1 MDNIVVAN
9 KATSELTANTWGD
22 LSLNSPS
29 VVQMP
34 VPPSQVASVS
44 RNGQDLVVNLK
55 NGEHIKV
62 ANFFNTAPDGPN
74 SDMVFQGE
82 DGTLWQAQYD
92 TQSFNGFTFDEVDS
106 LDQLIADAGVV
117 SGSTPTFAI
126 AGLGLLGAGGAAAAG
141 VGGGGG
147 GGGGGGAP
155 ADTSAPLAPGNLLV
169 SADGTLLTG
178 TSEAGATIQV
188 RNNAG
193 ALLGSGVVA
202 PDGTFSVTLNPPQ
215 TSGQPLEVSAT
226 DPAGNVSPTTQAP
239 TPDTGGDQPGPDTT
253 APGAP
258 ANLAVNP
265 TGSVLTGTGEAGATI
280 QVRAADGTLLGS
292 GIVAAD
298 GTFSLTLSP
307 AQTDGQSLTV
317 TATDAAGNISVPAQ
331 ALAPDIDV
339 TPPGDTTPPDAPAN
353 LAVSANGTR
362 LTGSGEAGATVQ
374 VRAADGTLLGSGVVA
389 ADGTFSLTLSPAQTD
404 GQALTVTATDAA
416 GNVSAASQ
424 ATAPDIDVPPVDTT
438 APNAPGNLVV
448 SADGT
453 RINGSGEAGATVQ
466 VRAADGTLL
475 GSGTVGSDGTFSLTL
490 SPAQTDGQALTVT
503 ATDAAGNVSAP
514 AQATAPDIDVPP
526 VDTTAPNAPGNL
538 VVSADGTRING
549 SGEAGATI
557 QVRAADGTLLGSGT
571 VGADG
576 TFSLGLTPPQTD
588 GQSLTVNAIDAAGNV
603 SQPAQAQAPDI
614 DVTPPGG
621 DVTPPDAPT
630 GIAISGNGAIV
641 SGRGE
646 AGSTASVI
654 DANGNVLGTA
664 VVGTDGLFN
673 ITLNAPQTAGQSL
686 QVTLTDAA
694 GNTSPNVPL
703 QAPDTTPPAAPSDFV
718 LSADGLILTG
728 RAEAG
733 SRVLVRNASGAV
745 IGATRAG
752 LDGTFSVTLDTAQT
766 NGEKLNVIATDAAG
780 NSASA
785 ELTAADTTPPAQ
797 VTDVVISADGTQ
809 VSGKGEAGATVTLL
823 DATGAAI
830 GTVVVGAN
838 GTFSTTLTPPVNPG
852 DQVQVTQT
860 DAAGLPSPVLVVT
873 APDASG
879 PATPSGLVIN
889 ADGTQLTGTAS
900 AGSVV
905 QVRDAN
911 GVLLGSATVG
921 SNGSFTVVLNPAQ
934 ANGEVLDVVAVDGQG
949 ESSVTVPVTA
959 PDITGPSA
967 ATDLA
972 VANNGL
978 TLTGRG
984 EPGSTVSVRD
994 AQGNVIGTGVTSATG
1009 NFSVTLASAQ
1019 TNGQALQVVLS
1030 DAAGNP
1036 SLATPVTAPD
1046 LDGPLQP
1053 SAISIDASG
1062 TTLTGTGEA
1071 GSTITVTDVNGNVLG
1086 TAVASANGQFSV
1098 ILNSPQNNGQTL
1110 LIGASD
1116 SSGNPALP
1124 VTFVTPDTQAPAA
1137 LTGVA
1142 LDGAGL
1148 ILTGTGEAGA
1158 TVTVRDAGGNII
1170 GTGQAGADGR
1180 FTLTLTAAQ
1189 TDGQLLQVTQADS
1202 AGNQSLPVPIT
1213 APDLS
1218 APAPV
1223 TNLDLSANG
1232 LIVTGNGQIGA
1243 TVTVKDALGAT
1254 RGSAVVGSDGRF
1266 EVTLS
1271 SAQINGQALNVSQ
1284 VDGSALASPTVQ
1296 LQAADIQAPDAPTG
1310 LTLSANGLTLSGQ
1323 CEPGATVNVR
1333 DANGTLLGTATA
1345 NAVTGRFD
1353 VTLNSAQ
1360 DDGQVLLVKQTDA
1373 AGNISPAASLAA
1385 PDTTAP
1391 DAPTGITISNDGL
1404 TVSGTGV
1411 AGDTVQVRDASGT
1424 LLGSAT
1430 VATNGSFALTL
1441 SPAQLDGQ
1449 VLSVTQTDASTLPSP
1464 PASVT
1469 APDITAPPA
1478 VIDLTLDGNGVLTGT
1493 TVPGGSV
1500 KILDAN
1506 GIQIGNATAGPD
1518 GTFTYTFQSV
1528 LRNGETVQV
1537 VATDGT
1543 NDALATPVLAPDTTR
1558 PVDVTNLAIS
1568 PDGASVSGVGEPG
1581 TTVTVRGPGN
1591 VLLGTGTVGQDGAF
1605 VIGLNPPAAIN
1616 TNVDVISTDASG
1628 NASNPVT
1635 LPGPDGTQLATP
1647 SDLAVSSDGF
1657 ILTGA
1662 ATAGSTV
1669 NILDSNGVSLGSGRV
1684 NSLGR
1689 FSILMRFAQLNA
1701 QTLHVVATDDAGH
1714 TSVTALVVANDLT
1727 APEAPA
1733 GLTIN
1738 ADGSS
1743 VTGRGEAGATVT
1755 ITNSGGTVLGSG
1767 IVASNGVFTIA
1778 LTPSQLDSQPLTATQ
1793 VDQAGNVSQA
1803 GSIIAPDLTAPDAAT
1818 GLTIN
1823 NVGTVVNGLG
1833 EAGATVTIRD
1843 AAGNILATGLVNQ
1856 SGQFQVTLPNAVT
1869 TGAPLTVTLTDAA
1882 GNISAGTALAT
1893 VDTTPPALPQ
1903 NLLISANGSTL
1914 TGTGEAGATV
1924 KVLDA
1929 SGTLL
1934 GTALVANDGTFT
1946 VTLAPAPN
1954 NGQALDISQTD
1965 PSGNVSPSAN
1975 LTAPDITPPAALTQ
1989 VSVNADGLTVI
2000 GRGEP
2005 GATVSVRTS
2014 GGALLGTALV
2024 AANGAFSV
2032 TLSTAQINAE
2042 VLTVTQEDPPGNVST
2057 AVNVTSVDL
2066 TAPDSPTALLLSG
2079 SGVQLAGNAEA
2090 GSTVIV
2096 RDASGNV
2103 LGSGVAG
2110 ANGVF
2115 QVTLSSPQLNGQNLS
2130 VTSTDASGNVSVP
2143 AAYQAADTTA
2153 PSAASNLAV
2162 SADGLTLGGTGE
2174 AGATVVVRDANGNAL
2189 GTATVAANGSFTV
2202 GLNPAATAGSTL
2214 TVIQTDAAGNPSDAG
2229 TVVAP
2234 GNLAEPAPLNLA
2246 LSADGLTLSGTAN
2259 AGSTVSIRTASGVLL
2274 GTALVN
2280 GDGTF
2285 SAQLNAAQLNGES
2298 LSAIATSSD
2307 GINSLSTGYLAADV
2321 TAPGQLTD
2329 LVLNTN
2335 GVSLTGHGEVGAAVT
2350 VLGAGGVILG
2360 TGQVGVDG
2368 NFSLTLNA
2376 PQIAGQSLSVSQ
2388 TDVAGNE
2395 SASIALTA
2403 RDLIAPNAPLALA
2416 MTPDGAVLSGTGE
2429 PGATVDV
2436 FNASGALIGSGSVLI
2451 DGTFQLTLTTPQA
2464 NGELLAVTLTD
2475 AAGNTSLPADLTSV
2489 DTTAPLALTQ
2499 LNISSDGAT
2508 LTGRGEAGAIVTVT
2522 NNLGAL
2528 LGTATV
2534 GSTGAFTLVLVPA
2547 LSNAEVLTLVQRDAA
2562 GNVSPQAS
2570 LTTPDFTP
2578 PEQLDNVRINAA
2590 GAVITGTGEAG
2601 ATVTVRDASGTLLGS
2616 TLVLTDGT
2624 FSVTLSTPQIN
2635 NQVLSVQQADPPGN
2649 VSVPATVIAADL
2661 TPPAVATNL
2670 QFNASG
2676 SVLSGSG
2683 EAGAVV
2689 RITLADGTQVG
2700 TGTVGVDG
2708 KFLITLNQPQNDG
2721 QPVFVVLTDAA
2732 TNASAA
2738 GSVASPDL
2746 TPPAAVTN
2754 VQIDNTGVVVSGRGE
2769 AGASLLITDAAGNI
2783 VGTGV
2788 VGVDGNFAVSLSV
2801 PQINGELLSVVQR
2814 DAAGNP
2820 SAGAPVTAPDTTPPA
2835 LPVVTALSANGLTL
2849 TGTGEAGATVKVTSA
2864 TGASLG
2870 SATVLADGTFSV
2882 ALSPAQLNGEKLNLT
2897 QTDAATNVSGT
2908 VVYQVAD
2915 VTDPAAVTNL
2925 SVSQDGLTL
2934 SGRGEPGAS
2943 VSVSLTGA
2951 SAGTPALGTAIV
2963 LADGTFSVSLSTAQ
2977 LNGQSLSVVQVD
2989 AALNDS
2995 APVPVIAPDITP
3007 PAVPVFTSLTGNGTI
3022 LQGTAEANST
3032 VTVRSADGTL
3042 LGTTQTDAG
3051 GRYEVGLNPAQTN
3064 GQVISITATDA
3075 ANNASAPL
3083 VYTVPDTQA
3092 PDPVSNLTISADYLL
3107 LAGRGE
3113 AGATVTVKDSLGITL
3128 GIGQVAANGTF
3139 VVGLPAGISANDVL
3153 TVGQADAS
3161 GNASGTLGLT
3171 VPVTPPPNAPTN
3183 LLVSADGLTVT
3194 GSAATGTTI
3203 TVYSATGVVLG
3214 TVATNAGGTFSVAL
3228 NTAQTNGESL
3238 GVTASTGAGGA
3249 SLPAAV
3255 LAADSTPPAALADLA
3270 VNATGTL
3277 VTGRGEAGATVT
3289 ITTSDG
3295 VTLGTALVNAGGTF
3309 GVLLS
3314 PAQANGQ
3321 ILNAY
3326 QTDTAGLPSAVLPVT
3341 APDITAPNAP
3351 VSLVLNGAGT
3361 VLSGIGEAGATV
3373 TVRSSLGVVLG
3384 TATVALDGTFNA
3396 NLSAAQLNGQVL
3408 TVSQRD
3414 AAGNVSVLANV
3425 SAVDTTPPAALTN
3438 VALNVAG
3445 LQVSG
3450 NGEAGATVRVTNAAN
3465 TVLGTAVVN
3474 AAGGFVVSLSSAQ
3487 LNGQVLSV
3495 QQVDAASNVSAVT
3508 TVNALDLQAPN
3519 APSALLLAG
3528 NGLTLTG
3535 SGEVGATVNVF
3546 NAGGTLLGT
3555 TTVGVGGTFN
3565 VTLNAAQLDGQALT
3579 VRQVDVAGNV
3589 SAAGSLLA
3597 PDITAPGAPTAVTVN
3612 ASGSVVTGTGVAG
3625 STATVRNA
3633 LGAVLGTTTV
3643 AANGSFTVAL
3653 NAAQIDNQVLSITQA
3668 DAAGNVS
3675 VAASAIA
3682 PDLTPPAA
3690 PGALLVSVDGLTV
3703 SGTGEVGSTVQIK
3716 STGGAVL
3723 GTGTVGATGLF
3734 SVTLAPAQINGE
3746 TLLVSLTDIKGNLS
3760 VVANVTAPDIDV
3772 NTPVIASDNL
3782 ATASVTLVPVKTTQ
3796 NFADSFTTL
3805 LAGFSKAFVF
3815 TVNSGTS
3822 LDPTLTLT
3830 TGSAVSLLDGVVYT
3844 LQVKNAS
3851 GNWVTLD
3858 VNGNGGLIDLV
3869 ALTGQGV
3876 RVNIGDLLGGDYRL
3890 VVSSTGIGVVT
3901 NVTTQLQLDVTSL
3914 TQFNGVAGA
3923 AVTGNV
3929 ITNPGVD
3936 GQADVTGPDNGA
3948 VLQVLKN
3955 GSYVT
3960 ASAGTT
3966 VQGLYGTLT
3975 IDASGNY
3982 SYRPDGAATSVGKVD
3997 VFSYQLVHPN
4007 GLSDTANLYVRID
4020 SPQATEVWSDSSLAS
4035 PALLVD
4041 ATNDIAVS
4049 DITLVNKEVIT
4060 NSTLGSFSVPVL
4072 GGGNGSWN
4080 TSVAAGTI
4088 SDLTVV
4094 VSSSNVASLLGSL
4107 TVGLYKLNTA
4117 TGQYVLVK
4125 SYGGGALASLGGN
4138 SYGIRFDDQTAGS
4151 YQVKISSGGI
4161 GVLTTVNAS
4170 LINDATYTNQFVVSS
4185 YTPVAG
4191 NLLTD
4196 TAGGGA
4202 DVLGSAYTVLNVL
4215 AAGNY
4220 VTPGYNGTTIVGTY
4234 GSLLVQADG
4243 RYTYTLTPGQTDA
4256 VIGHE
4261 DVFTY
4266 QLKHPNG
4273 TTDTATLTIDLE
4285 QAGAVVTTSFAA
4297 LSTVANVD
4305 DHSATAVATT
4315 GAELI
4320 QGTAGNDTLDGSHGG
4335 AVTLQGGAGND
4346 TLIIADQHFAS
4357 VDGGTGTDTLLWAG
4371 GDATI
4376 NLGDLQSR
4384 IHNIEVLDL
4393 NHSSAVALTISLADL
4408 VSITSADNNTLI
4420 IKGGSED
4427 TVHMTNTWV
4436 AGGAQQADGV
4446 DYTQYTPQEDTT
4458 HHLWVQNGIH
4468 VV

>member
-55 NGEHIKV
+55 NGDQVKV
-62 ANFFNTAPDGPN
+62 ANFFSTAPEGPT

-92 TQSFNGFTFDEVDS
+92 AQSFTGFTFDEVSS
-106 LDQLIADAGVV
+106 LDELIAGAGVV
-117 SGSTPTFAI
+117 GGTTPTFAI
-126 AGLGLLGAGGAAAAG
+126 AGLGLLGAGGAAAAAGG
-141 VGGGGG
+141 VAGGGGG
-147 GGGGGGAP
+147 GGGGNA
-155 ADTSAPLAPGNLLV
+155 ADTSAPVAPSNLLV
-169 SADGTLLTG
+169 SADGTSLTG
-178 TSEAGATIQV
+178 ISEAGATVRVRNNAGTLLGSGTAAADGTFSLSLNPPQTDGQSLTVDAVDAAGNVSPPAQALAPDIDITPPGDTTPPDAPANLAVSADGTRITGSGEVGATIQV
-188 RNNAG
+188 RAADG
-193 ALLGSGVVA
+193 TLLNSGIVA
-202 PDGTFSVTLNPPQ
+202 ADGTFSLSLNPPQ
-215 TSGQPLEVSAT
+215 TDGQSLTVNAV
-226 DPAGNVSPTTQAP
+226 DAAGNVSPPAQALAP
-239 TPDTGGDQPGPDTT
+239 DIDITPPGDTT
-253 APGAP
+253 PPDAP
-258 ANLAVNP
+258 ANLAVSANGTRI
-265 TGSVLTGTGEAGATI
+265 TGSGEVGATI

-298 GTFSLTLSP
+298 GTFSLGLNP

-317 TATDAAGNISVPAQ
+317 NAVDAAGNVSTPAQ
-331 ALAPDIDV
+331 ALAPDIDI

-353 LAVSANGTR
+353 LAVSTDGTR
-362 LTGSGEAGATVQ
+362 ITGSGEV
-374 VRAADGTLLGSGVVA
+374 
-389 ADGTFSLTLSPAQTD
+389 
-404 GQALTVTATDAA
+404 
-416 GNVSAASQ
+416 
-424 ATAPDIDVPPVDTT
+424 
-438 APNAPGNLVV
+438 
-448 SADGT
+448 
-453 RINGSGEAGATVQ
+453 
-466 VRAADGTLL
+466 
-475 GSGTVGSDGTFSLTL
+475 
-490 SPAQTDGQALTVT
+490 
-503 ATDAAGNVSAP
+503 
-514 AQATAPDIDVPP
+514 
-526 VDTTAPNAPGNL
+526 
-538 VVSADGTRING
+538 
-549 SGEAGATI
+549 GATI
-557 QVRAADGTLLGSGT
+557 QVRAADGTLLGSGI
-571 VGADG
+571 VAADG
-576 TFSLGLTPPQTD
+576 TFSLGLSPAQTD
-588 GQSLTVNAIDAAGNV
+588 GQSLTVNAVDAAGNV
-603 SQPAQAQAPDI
+603 SPPAQALAPDI
-614 DVTPPGG
+614 DVTPPTG

-630 GIAISGNGAIV
+630 GIAISGNGLIV

-646 AGSTASVI
+646 AGSIASVI
-654 DANGNVLGTA
+654 DAIGNVLGTA

-673 ITLNAPQTAGQSL
+673 ITLNASQIAGQLL
-686 QVTLTDAA
+686 QLTLVDAA
-694 GNTSPNVPL
+694 GNISANVAL
-703 QAPDTTPPAAPSDFV
+703 QAPDTTAPVTPSNFV

-728 RAEAG
+728 VAEAG
-733 SRVLVRNASGAV
+733 ARILVRTASGAV
-745 IGATRAG
+745 IGVARAG
-752 LDGTFSVTLDTAQT
+752 LDGTFSVTLDIAQL
-766 NGEKLNVIATDAAG
+766 NGEKLNVSATDSAG

-785 ELTAADTTPPAQ
+785 ELTVADTTPPDQ

-809 VSGKGEAGATVTLL
+809 VSGKGEAGATVTLV
-823 DATGAAI
+823 ANGTPI

-838 GTFSTTLTPPVNPG
+838 GTFATTLTPPVNPG
-852 DQVQVTQT
+852 DLVQVIQT
-860 DAAGLPSPVLVVT
+860 DSAGLPSTVLAVT
-873 APDASG
+873 APDAIG
-879 PATPSGLVIN
+879 PTTPSGLVIN
-889 ADGTQLTGTAS
+889 GDGTQLTGTAS

-921 SNGSFTVVLNPAQ
+921 GNGSFTVVLNPGL

-959 PDITGPSA
+959 PDVTGPSA
-967 ATDLA
+967 ATDLS

-984 EPGSTVSVRD
+984 EPGATVSVRD
-994 AQGNVIGTGVTSATG
+994 ALGIVIGTGVTSATG
-1009 NFSVTLASAQ
+1009 NFTVTLASAQ

-1036 SLATPVTAPD
+1036 SLATAVSAPD

-1053 SAISIDASG
+1053 AAISIDASG

-1071 GSTITVTDVNGNVLG
+1071 GATITVTTLDGTVLG
-1086 TAVASANGQFSV
+1086 TAIAAADGRFSV
-1098 ILNSPQNNGQTL
+1098 TLNSPQNNGQTL

-1116 SSGNPALP
+1116 GTGNLAPS
-1124 VTFVTPDTQAPAA
+1124 VSFITPDTQAPAS
-1137 LTGVA
+1137 LTGVV
-1142 LDGAGL
+1142 LDGTGL
-1148 ILTGTGEAGA
+1148 VLTGTGEAGA
-1158 TVTVRDAGGNII
+1158 SLTVRDAAGNVI
-1170 GTGQAGADGR
+1170 GSGQAGPDGS
-1180 FTLTLTAAQ
+1180 FSLTLTTAQ
-1189 TDGQLLQVTQADS
+1189 TDGQLLQVTQIDA
-1202 AGNQSLPVPIT
+1202 AGNQSVAAPVT
-1213 APDLS
+1213 APDVI
-1218 APAPV
+1218 APGAV
-1223 TNLDLSANG
+1223 TNLNLSANG
-1232 LIVTGNGQIGA
+1232 LIVTGNGQSGA
-1243 TVTVKDALGAT
+1243 TVTVKDDLGAT
-1254 RGSAVVGSDGRF
+1254 LGSAVVGSDGRF

-1271 SAQINGQALNVSQ
+1271 SAQINNQPLSVTQ
-1284 VDGSALASPTVQ
+1284 VDGSALASPATP
-1296 LQAADIQAPDAPTG
+1296 LLAADIQAPDAPTG
-1310 LTLSANGLTLSGQ
+1310 LILGTDGLTLSGQ
-1323 CEPGATVNVR
+1323 GEPGATVNVL
-1333 DANGTLLGTATA
+1333 DVNGNVLGTATA
-1345 NAVTGRFD
+1345 DPLNGRFD
-1353 VTLNSAQ
+1353 VLLNAIQ
-1360 DDGQVLLVKQTDA
+1360 ADGQVLLVKQTDA
-1373 AGNISPAASLAA
+1373 AGNISPASSLNA

-1391 DAPTGITISNDGL
+1391 GAPAGITISNDGL

-1411 AGDTVQVRDASGT
+1411 AGDTVQVRDVSGT
-1424 LLGSAT
+1424 LLGSAI
-1430 VATNGSFALTL
+1430 VGTNGIFAVTL
-1441 SPAQLDGQ
+1441 SPPQLDGQ
-1449 VLSVTQTDASTLPSP
+1449 VLSVTQTDASTLPSL
-1464 PASVT
+1464 AGSVT
-1469 APDITAPPA
+1469 APDLTAPP
-1478 VIDLTLDGNGVLTGT
+1478 VPSGLTLDAAGLLTGT

-1500 KILDAN
+1500 KILDAA
-1506 GIQIGNATAGPD
+1506 GVQIGTAVAGTD
-1518 GTFTYTFQSV
+1518 GIFIFNVAPILS
-1528 LRNGETVQV
+1528 NGETVQV
-1537 VATDGT
+1537 VATDGA
-1543 NDALATPVLAPDTTR
+1543 NDSLATPVLAPDTTP

-1568 PDGASVSGVGEPG
+1568 PDGANVSGVGEPG

-1591 VLLGTGTVGQDGAF
+1591 VVLGTGTVGQDGTF
-1605 VIGLNPPAAIN
+1605 VIGLIPPAANN
-1616 TNVDVISTDASG
+1616 TNVDVISTDAIG
-1628 NASNPVT
+1628 NASNAVT

-1662 ATAGSTV
+1662 ATPGSTV

-1684 NSLGR
+1684 NSFGR

-1701 QTLHVVATDDAGH
+1701 QSLHVVSTDDAGH

-1727 APEAPA
+1727 APDAPA

-1738 ADGSS
+1738 GDGSA

-1755 ITNSGGTVLGSG
+1755 ITNSGGAVLGAG
-1767 IVASNGVFTIA
+1767 TVAPNGTFAIA
-1778 LTPSQLDSQPLTATQ
+1778 LTPPQLDAQPLTATQ
-1793 VDQAGNVSQA
+1793 TDLAGNVSQS
-1803 GSIIAPDLTAPDAAT
+1803 GSISAPDLKAPDAAT
-1818 GLTIN
+1818 GVTIN
-1823 NVGTVVNGLG
+1823 NVGTVVNGVG

-1843 AAGNILATGLVNQ
+1843 AAGNVLATGIVNQ

-1869 TGAPLTVTLTDAA
+1869 TGEPLSVTLTDVA
-1882 GNISAGTALAT
+1882 GNVSGVASLTT
-1893 VDTTPPALPQ
+1893 VDTTPPALLQ

-1924 KVLDA
+1924 SVLDIT
-1929 SGTLL
+1929 GTLL
-1934 GTALVANDGTFT
+1934 GTALVASDGTFT
-1946 VTLAPAPN
+1946 VTLAPAPT

-1965 PSGNVSPSAN
+1965 PSGNVSPSIN
-1975 LTAPDITPPAALTQ
+1975 LTAPDISPPAALTQ
-1989 VSVNADGLTVI
+1989 VAVNADGLTVT

-2005 GATVSVRTS
+2005 GATVSVRTA

-2032 TLSTAQINAE
+2032 TLTTAQLNAE

-2079 SGVQLAGNAEA
+2079 SGAQLAGNAEA
-2090 GSTVIV
+2090 GSTVTV
-2096 RDASGNV
+2096 RDAAGNV

-2115 QVTLSSPQLNGQNLS
+2115 QVTLSSPQLNGQSLS
-2130 VTSTDASGNVSVP
+2130 VTATDAAGNVSV
-2143 AAYQAADTTA
+2143 AAPYQAADTVA
-2153 PSAASNLAV
+2153 PAAVSNLAV
-2162 SADGLTLGGTGE
+2162 SADGLTLGGIGE
-2174 AGATVVVRDANGNAL
+2174 PGATVVVRDANGNAL
-2189 GTATVAANGSFTV
+2189 GTATVAANGSFTL
-2202 GLNPAATAGSTL
+2202 GLTPAAVAGGTL
-2214 TVIQTDAAGNPSDAG
+2214 TVVQTDAAGNASDAS

-2234 GNLAEPAPLNLA
+2234 GNLAEPAPVNLA
-2246 LSADGLTLSGTAN
+2246 LSADGLTLTGTAN
-2259 AGSTVSIRTASGVLL
+2259 AGSTVSVRTASGVLL

-2285 SAQLNAAQLNGES
+2285 SAPLNAAQLNGES
-2298 LSAIATSSD
+2298 LAAIATSSD
-2307 GINSLSTGYLAADV
+2307 GINSLATGYLAADV

-2335 GVSLTGHGEVGAAVT
+2335 GVTLTGHGEAGATVT

-2360 TGQVGVDG
+2360 TGQVGLDG
-2368 NFSLTLNA
+2368 NFSLTLNP
-2376 PQIAGQSLSVSQ
+2376 PQIAGQSLSISQ
-2388 TDVAGNE
+2388 TDLAGNE
-2395 SASIALTA
+2395 SASLALTA
-2403 RDLIAPNAPLALA
+2403 RDLIAPNAPLALSVTA
-2416 MTPDGAVLSGTGE
+2416 DGAMLSGTGE
-2429 PGATVDV
+2429 PGATVNV
-2436 FNASGALIGSGSVLI
+2436 FNASGALVGSGSVRI
-2451 DGTFQLTLTTPQA
+2451 DGTFQLALTTPQA

-2475 AAGNTSLPADLTSV
+2475 AAGNISLPASLTSV

-2499 LNISSDGAT
+2499 LSISSDGAT

-2522 NNLGAL
+2522 NDLGTV

-2547 LSNAEVLTLVQRDAA
+2547 LSNAEVLTLVQRDAV

-2578 PEQLDNVRINAA
+2578 PDPLDNVRINAA
-2590 GAVITGTGEAG
+2590 GAVVTGTGEAG
-2601 ATVTVRDASGTLLGS
+2601 ATVTVRDAGGTLLGT
-2616 TLVLTDGT
+2616 TLVLADGT
-2624 FSVTLSTPQIN
+2624 FSVTLTTPQIN
-2635 NQVLSVQQADPPGN
+2635 SQVLSVQQADPPGN
-2649 VSVPATVIAADL
+2649 VSVPATVTAPDL
-2661 TPPAVATNL
+2661 TPPAVATDL

-2683 EAGAVV
+2683 EVGAGV
-2689 RITLADGTQVG
+2689 RITLADGTLVG

-2708 KFLITLNQPQNDG
+2708 TFLINLSQTQNAG

-2732 TNASAA
+2732 NNASAA
-2738 GSVASPDL
+2738 GSLASPDL
-2746 TPPAAVTN
+2746 TPPAPVTN
-2754 VQIDNTGVVVSGRGE
+2754 VQIDDTGAVVSGRGE
-2769 AGASLLITDAAGNI
+2769 AGASLLITDGAGNL

-2801 PQINGELLSVVQR
+2801 PQINGELLSIVQR

-2820 SAGAPVTAPDTTPPA
+2820 SVGAPVTAPDNTPPA
-2835 LPVVTALSANGLTL
+2835 LPVLAPLSGDGLIL

-2870 SATVLADGTFSV
+2870 TTTVLADGSFSV
-2882 ALSPAQLNGEKLNLT
+2882 TLSSAQLNGETLNVT
-2897 QTDAATNVSGT
+2897 QTDAANNVSGT
-2908 VVYQVAD
+2908 VVYRADD
-2915 VTDPAAVTNL
+2915 VTDPLAVTNL

-2934 SGRGEPGAS
+2934 SGRGEPGATVS
-2943 VSVSLTGA
+2943 VSV
-2951 SAGTPALGTAIV
+2951 AGTPLPGTAIV
-2963 LADGTFSVSLSTAQ
+2963 RADGTFSFALAPAQ
-2977 LNGQSLSVVQVD
+2977 LDGQSLSVVQVD

-2995 APVPVIAPDITP
+2995 TPVAVTAPDITP
-3007 PAVPVFTSLTGNGTI
+3007 PVIPTFISLTGNGTI

-3042 LGTTQTDAG
+3042 LGSTRTDAG
-3051 GRYEVGLNPAQTN
+3051 GRYEVGLNPAQAN
-3064 GQVISITATDA
+3064 GQVISVTATDA

-3113 AGATVTVKDSLGITL
+3113 AGAIVTVKDSLGVTL
-3128 GIGQVAANGTF
+3128 GTGQVAANGTF
-3139 VVGLPAGISANDVL
+3139 VVTLAPGVTANNVL
-3153 TVGQADAS
+3153 TVGQVDAS
-3161 GNASGTLGLT
+3161 NNVSGTLNLT

-3183 LLVSADGLTVT
+3183 LQVSADGLSVT

-3203 TVYSATGVVLG
+3203 TVYSATGAVLG
-3214 TVATNAGGTFSVAL
+3214 TAATNAGGTFTVTL

-3255 LAADSTPPAALADLA
+3255 VAADTTPPAALSDLA
-3270 VNATGTL
+3270 VSATGTL

-3289 ITTSDG
+3289 VTTAAG
-3295 VTLGTALVNAGGTF
+3295 VTLGTAVVNAGGTF
-3309 GVLLS
+3309 GVLLN

-3321 ILNAY
+3321 VLNAY
-3326 QTDTAGLPSAVLPVT
+3326 QTDSVGLQSGILPVT

-3351 VSLVLNGAGT
+3351 AALVLNGAGT
-3361 VLSGIGEAGATV
+3361 VLTGIGEAGATV

-3384 TATVALDGTFNA
+3384 TATVALDGTFSA
-3396 NLSAAQLNGQVL
+3396 NLSAAQLNGQL
-3408 TVSQRD
+3408 LSVSQRD
-3414 AAGNVSVLANV
+3414 VAGNVSLLANL

-3438 VALNVAG
+3438 VALNGAG

-3450 NGEAGATVRVTNAAN
+3450 NGEAGATVRVTNAAGA
-3465 TVLGTAVVN
+3465 VLGSAVVN
-3474 AAGGFVVSLSSAQ
+3474 AAGGFVVLLSTAQ

-3495 QQVDAASNVSAVT
+3495 QQADVTGNASAVA
-3508 TVNALDLQAPN
+3508 TVTAADIQAPN
-3519 APSALLLAG
+3519 PPSALVLAA
-3528 NGLTLTG
+3528 NGLTLSG
-3535 SGEVGATVNVF
+3535 SGEVGATVNVV

-3555 TTVGVGGTFN
+3555 TTVGAGGTFSL
-3565 VTLNAAQLDGQALT
+3565 TLNAAQLDGQALT

-3589 SAAGSLLA
+3589 SAAGSLVA
-3597 PDITAPGAPTAVTVN
+3597 PDTTAPVAPTAVSIN

-3625 STATVRNA
+3625 STVTVRNA
-3633 LGAVLGTTTV
+3633 LGVVLGSATV
-3643 AANGSFTVAL
+3643 AANGSFSVAL
-3653 NAAQIDNQVLSITQA
+3653 NAAQINNQVLSITQA

-3675 VAASAIA
+3675 LSASAIA

-3690 PGALLVSVDGLTV
+3690 PTALLVSVDGLTV
-3703 SGTGEVGSTVQIK
+3703 SGTGEIGSTVQIK

-3723 GTGTVGATGLF
+3723 GTGTVGATGIF

-3782 ATASVTLVPVKTTQ
+3782 ATATVSLVPVKTTQ
-3796 NFADSFTTL
+3796 NVADSFTTL

-3815 TVNSGTS
+3815 TVNSGTT

-3858 VNGNGGLIDLV
+3858 VNGNGGLLDLV

-3914 TQFNGVAGA
+3914 TQFNGVADA
-3923 AVTGNV
+3923 PVTGNV
-3929 ITNPGVD
+3929 ITNPGID

-3960 ASAGTT
+3960 ASSGTT

-3982 SYRPDGAATSVGKVD
+3982 SYRPDGAVTSVGKVD

-4020 SPQATEVWSDSSLAS
+4020 SPQATEVWSDTSLAS
-4035 PALLVD
+4035 PALVVD
-4041 ATNDIAVS
+4041 ATNDVAVS
-4049 DITLVNKEVIT
+4049 DITLVNKEVIAT
-4060 NSTLGSFSVPVL
+4060 TALGPFIVPVL
-4072 GGGNGSWN
+4072 GGSGSWT
-4080 TSVAAGTI
+4080 TSVAAGAI

-4094 VSSSNVASLLGSL
+4094 VNSSNLLSLLGSL
-4107 TVGLYKLNTA
+4107 TLGLYKLNTA

-4125 SYGGGALASLGGN
+4125 NYSGASLANLGGGNYAA
-4138 SYGIRFDDQTAGS
+4138 RFDDQGPGS
-4151 YQVKISSGGI
+4151 YQVKLAAGGV
-4161 GVLTTVNAS
+4161 GVASTVNIS
-4170 LINDATYTNQFVVSS
+4170 LTNDATYTNQFVVGS

-4215 AAGNY
+4215 AAGSY

-4256 VIGHE
+4256 VIGRE
-4261 DVFTY
+4261 EVFTY

-4285 QAGAVVTTSFAA
+4285 QAGAVATTSFAA
-4297 LSTVANVD
+4297 LSTVASGD
-4305 DHSATAVATT
+4305 DHSATAIATT
-4315 GAELI
+4315 GAALI

-4376 NLGDLQSR
+4376 NLGDLQRR

-4393 NHSSAVALTISLADL
+4393 NHTSAVALTISLADL
-4408 VSITSADNNTLI
+4408 VSITSADSNTLI
-4420 IKGGSED
+4420 IKGGSGD
-4427 TVHMTNTWV
+4427 SVHMTNTWV

-4446 DYTQYTPQEDTT
+4446 DYTQYTPQEDPT

>member
-9 KATSELTANTWGD
+9 KATSELTAKTWGD

-44 RNGQDLVVNLK
+44 RSGQDLVVNLK

-92 TQSFNGFTFDEVDS
+92 TQSFNGFTFDEVGS
-106 LDQLIADAGVV
+106 LDELIADAGVV
-117 SGSTPTFAI
+117 SGTTPTFAI

-141 VGGGGG
+141 VGGSGGG
-147 GGGGGGAP
+147 GGGGTP

-239 TPDTGGDQPGPDTT
+239 TPETGGDQPGPDTT

-292 GIVAAD
+292 GVVAADGTFSLTLSPAQIDGQALTVTATDAAGNISAPAQAIAPDIDVTPPGDTTPPDAPANLAVSGNGTRLTGSGEAGATVQVRGADGTLLGSGVVAAD

-307 AQTDGQSLTV
+307 AQTDGQALTV
-317 TATDAAGNISVPAQ
+317 TATDAAGNISASAQ

-374 VRAADGTLLGSGVVA
+374 VRGADGTLLGSGVVA

-416 GNVSAASQ
+416 GNVS
-424 ATAPDIDVPPVDTT
+424 P
-438 APNAPGNLVV
+438 
-448 SADGT
+448 
-453 RINGSGEAGATVQ
+453 
-466 VRAADGTLL
+466 
-475 GSGTVGSDGTFSLTL
+475 
-490 SPAQTDGQALTVT
+490 
-503 ATDAAGNVSAP
+503 P

-664 VVGTDGLFN
+664 VVGSDGLFN

-694 GNTSPNVPL
+694 GNTSANVPL

-718 LSADGLILTG
+718 LSADGVILTG

-766 NGEKLNVIATDAAG
+766 NGEKLNVSATDAAG

-809 VSGKGEAGATVTLL
+809 VSGKGEAGATVTLV
-823 DATGAAI
+823 ANGTPI

-838 GTFSTTLTPPVNPG
+838 GTFATTLTPPVNPG

-860 DAAGLPSPVLVVT
+860 DTAGLPSPVLVVT

-889 ADGTQLTGTAS
+889 GDGTQLTGTAS

-978 TLTGRG
+978 ILTGRG

-994 AQGNVIGTGVTSATG
+994 AQGNVIGSGVTSATG

-1030 DAAGNP
+1030 DTAGNP

-1071 GSTITVTDVNGNVLG
+1071 GSTITVTDANGNVLG
-1086 TAVASANGQFSV
+1086 TAVAAANGQFSV

-1110 LIGASD
+1110 SIGASD
-1116 SSGNPALP
+1116 SSGNPASP
-1124 VTFVTPDTQAPAA
+1124 VTFVTPDTQAPSAVTN
-1137 LTGVA
+1137 LV
-1142 LDGAGL
+1142 LDGTGL
-1148 ILTGTGEAGA
+1148 TLTGTGEAGA
-1158 TVTVRDAGGNII
+1158 IVTVRDAGGNII
-1170 GTGQAGADGR
+1170 GTGQTGADGR

-1189 TDGQLLQVTQADS
+1189 TDGQLLQVTQADA
-1202 AGNQSLPVPIT
+1202 AGNQSQPIPVT

-1254 RGSAVVGSDGRF
+1254 LGSAVVGSDGRF

-1271 SAQINGQALNVSQ
+1271 SAQINGQTLNVSQ
-1284 VDGSALASPTVQ
+1284 VDGSALASPPVP

-1323 CEPGATVNVR
+1323 AEPGATVNVR
-1333 DANGTLLGTATA
+1333 DANGALLGTATA
-1345 NAVTGRFD
+1345 DAVTGRFD
-1353 VTLNSAQ
+1353 VPLNSAQ
-1360 DDGQVLLVKQTDA
+1360 DDGQVLLVKQTDL
-1373 AGNISPAASLAA
+1373 AGNISPAASLTA

-1430 VATNGSFALTL
+1430 VATNGSFAVTL

-1478 VIDLTLDGNGVLTGT
+1478 VIDLTLDGNGLLTGT

-1506 GIQIGNATAGPD
+1506 GTQIGNVTAGPD
-1518 GTFTYTFQSV
+1518 GTFTYTLQSV

-1543 NDALATPVLAPDTTR
+1543 NDALATQVLAPDTTR

-1605 VIGLNPPAAIN
+1605 VIGLNPPAANN

-1628 NASNPVT
+1628 NASNPIT
-1635 LPGPDGTQLATP
+1635 LAGPDGTQLATP

-1733 GLTIN
+1733 GLTISAN
-1738 ADGSS
+1738 GSS

-1793 VDQAGNVSQA
+1793 VDQAGNVSQT
-1803 GSIIAPDLTAPDAAT
+1803 GSVIAPDLTAPDAAT

-1869 TGAPLTVTLTDAA
+1869 TGAPLTVTLTDTA
-1882 GNISAGTALAT
+1882 GNVSAGASVTT
-1893 VDTTPPALPQ
+1893 VDTTPPGLPQ

-1924 KVLDA
+1924 KILDA

-1975 LTAPDITPPAALTQ
+1975 LTAPDISPPAALTQ

-2090 GSTVIV
+2090 GSTVTV
-2096 RDASGNV
+2096 RDAAGNV

-2130 VTSTDASGNVSVP
+2130 VTSTDAAGNVSVP
-2143 AAYQAADTTA
+2143 APYQAADTTA

-2202 GLNPAATAGSTL
+2202 GLTPAATAGSTL
-2214 TVIQTDAAGNPSDAG
+2214 TVIQTDAAGNPSDAS

-2280 GDGTF
+2280 SDGTF

-2335 GVSLTGHGEVGAAVT
+2335 GVTLTGHGEVGATVT

-2376 PQIAGQSLSVSQ
+2376 PQIAGQSLSISQ

-2416 MTPDGAVLSGTGE
+2416 VTPDGAVLSGTGE
-2429 PGATVDV
+2429 PGATVNV
-2436 FNASGALIGSGSVLI
+2436 FNAAGALIGSGSVRI

-2475 AAGNTSLPADLTSV
+2475 AAGNISLPGSLTSV
-2489 DTTAPLALTQ
+2489 DTTAPLTLTQ

-2522 NNLGAL
+2522 NNLGAV

-2578 PEQLDNVRINAA
+2578 PDQLDNVRINAA

-2601 ATVTVRDASGTLLGS
+2601 ATVTVRDASGALLGT

-2624 FSVTLSTPQIN
+2624 FSVSLSTPQIN
-2635 NQVLSVQQADPPGN
+2635 SQVLSVQQADPPGN
-2649 VSVPATVIAADL
+2649 VSVPATVIAPDL
-2661 TPPAVATNL
+2661 TPPAVATDL

-2683 EAGAVV
+2683 EAGAGV

-2708 KFLITLNQPQNDG
+2708 KFLITLTQTQNAG

-2732 TNASAA
+2732 NNASAA

-2788 VGVDGNFAVSLSV
+2788 VDVDGNFAVSLSV

-2820 SAGAPVTAPDTTPPA
+2820 SAGTPVTAPDTTPPA

-2882 ALSPAQLNGEKLNLT
+2882 ALSAAQLNGEKLNLI
-2897 QTDAATNVSGT
+2897 QTDVATNVSGT
-2908 VVYQVAD
+2908 VVYQAAD
-2915 VTDPAAVTNL
+2915 VTDPLRVTNL

-2934 SGRGEPGAS
+2934 SGRGEPGAT
-2943 VSVSLTGA
+2943 VSVALTGA
-2951 SAGTPALGTAIV
+2951 PSGTPALGTAV
-2963 LADGTFSVSLSTAQ
+2963 VGADGTFNVSLSTAQ
-2977 LNGQSLSVVQVD
+2977 LNGQSLTVVQID

-2995 APVPVIAPDITP
+2995 IAVPVNAPDITP
-3007 PAVPVFTSLTGNGTI
+3007 PAAPIITSLSVNGAI

-3032 VTVRSADGTL
+3032 VTVTSANGTF
-3042 LGTTQTDAG
+3042 LGSAQAGAG
-3051 GRYEVGLNPAQTN
+3051 GQFSITLVPAQTN
-3064 GQVISITATDA
+3064 GQYLSVVA
-3075 ANNASAPL
+3075 ADVTGNASVPV
-3083 VYTVPDTQA
+3083 VYHVADTQS
-3092 PDPVSNLTISADYLL
+3092 PNPVTSLTINADYSL

-3113 AGATVTVKDSLGITL
+3113 AGATVTVKDAGGATVGTGL
-3128 GIGQVAANGTF
+3128 VVANGTF
-3139 VVGLPAGISANDVL
+3139 VVSLSAGINASDVL
-3153 TVGQADAS
+3153 TVGQADPS
-3161 GNASGTLGLT
+3161 GNASGTITLT
-3171 VPVTPPPNAPTN
+3171 VPVTPPPDAPTN
-3183 LLVSADGLTVT
+3183 LVVSADGLTVT
-3194 GSAATGTTI
+3194 GSAEIGTTI
-3203 TVYSATGVVLG
+3203 RVFSATGVVLG
-3214 TVATNAGGTFSVAL
+3214 TASTGAGGTFSVTL
-3228 NTAQTNGESL
+3228 STAQTNGQSL

-3255 LAADSTPPAALADLA
+3255 LAADSTPPAALSDLA
-3270 VNATGTL
+3270 VSATGTL

-3289 ITTSDG
+3289 ITTSAG

-3326 QTDTAGLPSAVLPVT
+3326 QTDAAGLPSAVLPVT

-3450 NGEAGATVRVTNAAN
+3450 NGEAGATVRVTNAAG

-3495 QQVDAASNVSAVT
+3495 QQADVAGNVSAVA
-3508 TVNALDLQAPN
+3508 TVNALDVQAPN
-3519 APSALLLAG
+3519 APSALLLAA
-3528 NGLTLTG
+3528 NGLTL
-3535 SGEVGATVNVF
+3535 SGNGEAGATVNVF

-3555 TTVGVGGTFN
+3555 TTVGLGGTFN

-3625 STATVRNA
+3625 STVTVRNA
-3633 LGAVLGTTTV
+3633 LGTVLGTTTV
-3643 AANGSFTVAL
+3643 AANGSFSVAL

-3772 NTPVIASDNL
+3772 NAPVIASDNL
-3782 ATASVTLVPVKTTQ
+3782 ATATVSLVPVKTTQ

-3822 LDPTLTLT
+3822 LDPTLTLS
-3830 TGSAVSLLDGVVYT
+3830 TGSLVSLLDGVVYT

-3858 VNGNGGLIDLV
+3858 VNGSGGLLDLV

-3890 VVSSTGIGVVT
+3890 IVSSTGIGVLT
-3901 NVTTQLQLDVTSL
+3901 TVTTQLQLDVTSL
-3914 TQFNGVAGA
+3914 TQFNGVPGA

-3929 ITNPGVD
+3929 ITNVGTD
-3936 GQADVTGPDNGA
+3936 GQVDQTGPDNGA

-3982 SYRPDGAATSVGKVD
+3982 SYRPDGAVTSVGKVD

-4020 SPQATEVWSDSSLAS
+4020 SPQATEVWSDSNLAG
-4035 PALLVD
+4035 PAFLVD
-4041 ATNDIAVS
+4041 ASNDVAVS
-4049 DITLVNKEVIT
+4049 DITLANKEVIT
-4060 NSTLGSFSVPVL
+4060 TSTLGSFNVPVL

-4080 TSVAAGTI
+4080 TSVAAGTV

-4094 VSSSNVASLLGSL
+4094 VNSSNLLSLLGSL
-4107 TVGLYKLNTA
+4107 TVGLYKLNA
-4117 TGQYVLVK
+4117 ASQYVLVK
-4125 SYGGGALASLGGN
+4125 SYGGASLANLGGGN
-4138 SYGIRFDDQTAGS
+4138 YGIRFDDQAAGS
-4151 YQVKISSGGI
+4151 YQVRITSGGI
-4161 GVLTTVNAS
+4161 GLLSTVNAS

-4285 QAGAVVTTSFAA
+4285 QAGAAVTTSFAA

-4305 DHSATAVATT
+4305 AHSALTAVATT

-4384 IHNIEVLDL
+4384 IHNVEVLDL

-4408 VSITSADNNTLI
+4408 VSITSADTHTLI

-4427 TVHMTNTWV
+4427 SVHMTNTWV

-4446 DYTQYTPQEDTT
+4446 DYTQYTPQEDPT

>member
-9 KATSELTANTWGD
+9 KATSELTAKTWGD
-22 LSLNSPS
+22 LSLTSPS

-44 RNGQDLVVNLK
+44 RDGQDLVVNLK

-92 TQSFNGFTFDEVDS
+92 TQSFNGFTFDKVDS
-106 LDQLIADAGVV
+106 LDELIADTGVV
-117 SGSTPTFAI
+117 SGATPTFAI

-141 VGGGGG
+141 GVGGGGG
-147 GGGGGGAP
+147 GGGGGTP

-193 ALLGSGVVA
+193 TLLGSGVVA
-202 PDGTFSVTLNPPQ
+202 PDGSFSLTLNPPQ
-215 TSGQPLEVSAT
+215 TTGQPLVVSAT
-226 DPAGNVSPTTQAP
+226 DAAGNVSPPAQAT
-239 TPDTGGDQPGPDTT
+239 TPDTDGGQPGGETPPGPDVT
-253 APGAP
+253 PPVAP

-307 AQTDGQSLTV
+307 AQTDGQSLNV
-317 TATDAAGNISVPAQ
+317 TATDAAGNTSVPAQ
-331 ALAPDIDV
+331 ALAPDVDT

-362 LTGSGEAGATVQ
+362 LTGSGEAGATIQ
-374 VRAADGTLLGSGVVA
+374 VRAADGTLLGSAVVG

-404 GQALTVTATDAA
+404 GQSLTVTAVDAA
-416 GNVSAASQ
+416 GNVSPPVQ
-424 ATAPDIDVPPVDTT
+424 ALAPDIDVPPGGDTT

-448 SADGT
+448 SANGT
-453 RINGSGEAGATVQ
+453 RITGSGEV
-466 VRAADGTLL
+466 
-475 GSGTVGSDGTFSLTL
+475 
-490 SPAQTDGQALTVT
+490 
-503 ATDAAGNVSAP
+503 
-514 AQATAPDIDVPP
+514 
-526 VDTTAPNAPGNL
+526 
-538 VVSADGTRING
+538 
-549 SGEAGATI
+549 GATI

-576 TFSLGLTPPQTD
+576 TFSLGLNPPQTD
-588 GQSLTVNAIDAAGNV
+588 GQSLTVNAVDAAGNV

-621 DVTPPDAPT
+621 DATPPDAPT
-630 GIAISGNGAIV
+630 GIAISGNGSIV

-646 AGSTASVI
+646 VGSTASVI

-694 GNTSPNVPL
+694 GNTSANVPL

-766 NGEKLNVIATDAAG
+766 NGEKLNVSATDSAG

-785 ELTAADTTPPAQ
+785 ELTAPDTTPPAQ

-809 VSGKGEAGATVTLL
+809 VSGKGEAGATVTLV
-823 DATGAAI
+823 GANGTPI

-838 GTFSTTLTPPVNPG
+838 GTFVTTLTPPVNPG
-852 DQVQVTQT
+852 DLVQVTQT
-860 DAAGLPSPVLVVT
+860 DPAGLPSPVLVVT

-900 AGSVV
+900 AGSLV

-934 ANGEVLDVVAVDGQG
+934 ANGEVIDVVALDGQG

-967 ATDLA
+967 ATDLS

-978 TLTGRG
+978 TLSGRG

-1009 NFSVTLASAQ
+1009 NFTVTLASAQ
-1019 TNGQALQVVLS
+1019 TNGQALQVVLN

-1036 SLATPVTAPD
+1036 SPIAPVSAPD

-1071 GSTITVTDVNGNVLG
+1071 GSTITVTGANGIVLG

-1110 LIGASD
+1110 LISASD
-1116 SSGNPALP
+1116 STGSAPAA
-1124 VTFVTPDTQAPAA
+1124 VSFVTPDTQAPAA
-1137 LTGVA
+1137 LTNLA
-1142 LDGAGL
+1142 LDGNGL
-1148 ILTGTGEAGA
+1148 TLTGVGEAGA
-1158 TVTVRDAGGNII
+1158 TVTVRDAAGNVI
-1170 GTGQAGADGR
+1170 GSGQAGPDGR
-1180 FTLTLTAAQ
+1180 FSLTLSAAQ
-1189 TDGQLLQVTQADS
+1189 TDGQVLQVTQADS
-1202 AGNQSLPVPIT
+1202 AGNQSVPASIT

-1243 TVTVKDALGAT
+1243 TVTVKDAIGGTL
-1254 RGSAVVGSDGRF
+1254 GSAVVGSDGRF

-1271 SAQINGQALNVSQ
+1271 SAQINGQTLSVTQ
-1284 VDGSALASPTVQ
+1284 VDGSTLASPATP
-1296 LQAADIQAPDAPTG
+1296 LQAADIQAPGAPNG

-1323 CEPGATVNVR
+1323 GEPGATVNVR
-1333 DANGTLLGTATA
+1333 DANGNVLGTATA
-1345 NAVTGRFD
+1345 DPVTGRFN

-1373 AGNISPAASLAA
+1373 AGNISPASSLTA

-1430 VATNGSFALTL
+1430 VATNGSFAVTL

-1449 VLSVTQTDASTLPSP
+1449 VLSVTQTDASTLPSA
-1464 PASVT
+1464 PASAT

-1478 VIDLTLDGNGVLTGT
+1478 VIDLTLDGNGLLTGT

-1506 GIQIGNATAGPD
+1506 GILIGNATAGPD
-1518 GTFTYTFQSV
+1518 GTFTYSV
-1528 LRNGETVQV
+1528 TPILRNGETVQV

-1543 NDALATPVLAPDTTR
+1543 NDALATQVLAPDTTR

-1581 TTVTVRGPGN
+1581 STVTVRGPGN

-1657 ILTGA
+1657 ILAGA

-1701 QTLHVVATDDAGH
+1701 QTLHVVSTDDAGH

-1738 ADGSS
+1738 ANGSS

-1767 IVASNGVFTIA
+1767 IVAGNGVFTIA

-1793 VDQAGNVSQA
+1793 IDQAGNVSQA
-1803 GSIIAPDLTAPDAAT
+1803 GSIIAPDLTAPDPAT

-1882 GNISAGTALAT
+1882 GNVSAGANLTT

-1934 GTALVANDGTFT
+1934 GTALVASDGTFT

-1975 LTAPDITPPAALTQ
+1975 LTAPDISPPAALTQ
-1989 VSVNADGLTVI
+1989 VSVNADGLTVT
-2000 GRGEP
+2000 GHGEP
-2005 GATVSVRTS
+2005 GATVSVRTA

-2024 AANGAFSV
+2024 AANGTFSV

-2066 TAPDSPTALLLSG
+2066 TAPDTPSSLLLSG

-2090 GSTVIV
+2090 GSTVTV

-2115 QVTLSSPQLNGQNLS
+2115 QVTLSSPQLNGQSLS
-2130 VTSTDASGNVSVP
+2130 VTATDAAGNVSVP

-2202 GLNPAATAGSTL
+2202 GLNPAAAAGSTL
-2214 TVIQTDAAGNPSDAG
+2214 TVIQTDAAGNPSGAS

-2234 GNLAEPAPLNLA
+2234 GNLAEPAPVNLA
-2246 LSADGLTLSGTAN
+2246 LSADGLTLTGTAN
-2259 AGSTVSIRTASGVLL
+2259 AGSTVSIRTASGLLL

-2307 GINSLSTGYLAADV
+2307 GINSLATGYLAADV
-2321 TAPGQLTD
+2321 TAPGALTD
-2329 LVLNTN
+2329 LAINPN
-2335 GVSLTGHGEVGAAVT
+2335 GVTLTGHGEAGATVT

-2360 TGQVGVDG
+2360 TGQVGADG

-2376 PQIAGQSLSVSQ
+2376 PQIAGQSLSISQ

-2395 SASIALTA
+2395 SASVALTA

-2416 MTPDGAVLSGTGE
+2416 VTPDGAVLSGTGE
-2429 PGATVDV
+2429 PGATVNV
-2436 FNASGALIGSGSVLI
+2436 FNASGVLIGSGSVRI

-2475 AAGNTSLPADLTSV
+2475 AAGNISLPGSLTSV
-2489 DTTAPLALTQ
+2489 DTTAPLTLTQ

-2522 NNLGAL
+2522 NNLGAV

-2534 GSTGAFTLVLVPA
+2534 GNTGAFTLVLVPA
-2547 LSNAEVLTLVQRDAA
+2547 LTNAEVLTLVQRDAA
-2562 GNVSPQAS
+2562 GNASPQAS

-2578 PEQLDNVRINAA
+2578 PDQLDNVRINAA

-2649 VSVPATVIAADL
+2649 VSVPATVIAPDL
-2661 TPPAVATNL
+2661 TPPAVATGL

-2683 EAGAVV
+2683 EAGAGV

-2708 KFLITLNQPQNDG
+2708 KFLITLTQTQSAG

-2732 TNASAA
+2732 NNASAA

-2870 SATVLADGTFSV
+2870 SATVLGDGTFSV
-2882 ALSPAQLNGEKLNLT
+2882 ALSAAQLNGEKLNLT
-2897 QTDAATNVSGT
+2897 QTDVATNVSGT
-2908 VVYQVAD
+2908 VVYQAAD
-2915 VTDPAAVTNL
+2915 VTDPLRVTNL

-2934 SGRGEPGAS
+2934 TGRGEPGATVT
-2943 VSVSLTGA
+2943 VSV
-2951 SAGTPALGTAIV
+2951 AGTPELGTAIV
-2963 LADGTFSVSLSTAQ
+2963 RADGTFTVPLSIAQ

-2989 AALNDS
+2989 PALNDS
-2995 APVPVIAPDITP
+2995 TPVAVIAPDSTP

-3022 LQGTAEANST
+3022 LQGSAEANST
-3032 VTVRSADGTL
+3032 VTVTSANGTL
-3042 LGTTQTDAG
+3042 LGSAQAG
-3051 GRYEVGLNPAQTN
+3051 ANGQYSITLSPAQAN
-3064 GQVISITATDA
+3064 GQVISIVATDA
-3075 ANNASAPL
+3075 ANNHSAPL
-3083 VYTVPDTQA
+3083 VQQVPDTQA

-3113 AGATVTVKDSLGITL
+3113 AGAIVTVKDSLGVTL
-3128 GIGQVAANGTF
+3128 GTGQVAANGTF
-3139 VVGLPAGISANDVL
+3139 VVTLAPGVTANNVL
-3153 TVGQADAS
+3153 TVGQVDAS
-3161 GNASGTLGLT
+3161 NNVSGTLNLT

-3183 LLVSADGLTVT
+3183 LQVSADGLSVS

-3203 TVYSATGVVLG
+3203 TVYSATGAVLG
-3214 TVATNAGGTFSVAL
+3214 TAATNAGGTFTVTL

-3255 LAADSTPPAALADLA
+3255 VAADTTPPAALSDLA
-3270 VNATGTL
+3270 VSATGTL

-3289 ITTSDG
+3289 ITTAAG

-3309 GVLLS
+3309 GVLLN

-3321 ILNAY
+3321 VLNAY
-3326 QTDTAGLPSAVLPVT
+3326 QTDSVGLQSGILPVT

-3351 VSLVLNGAGT
+3351 AALVLNGAGT
-3361 VLSGIGEAGATV
+3361 ILSGIGEAGATV

-3384 TATVALDGTFNA
+3384 TATVAVDGTFTA
-3396 NLSAAQLNGQVL
+3396 NLLAAQLNGQL
-3408 TVSQRD
+3408 LSVSQRD
-3414 AAGNVSVLANV
+3414 VAGNVSVLANV

-3438 VALNVAG
+3438 VALNGAG

-3450 NGEAGATVRVTNAAN
+3450 NGEAGATVRVTNAAG
-3465 TVLGTAVVN
+3465 TLLGTAVVN
-3474 AAGGFVVSLSSAQ
+3474 AAGGFVVSLSTAQ

-3495 QQVDAASNVSAVT
+3495 QQADVAGNASVVATVT
-3508 TVNALDLQAPN
+3508 ALDVQAPN
-3519 APSALLLAG
+3519 PPSALVLAA
-3528 NGLTLTG
+3528 NGLTLSG
-3535 SGEVGATVNVF
+3535 SGEAGATVNVF
-3546 NAGGTLLGT
+3546 SANGTLLGT
-3555 TTVGVGGTFN
+3555 TTVGAGGTFN
-3565 VTLNAAQLDGQALT
+3565 LSLNTAQLDGQALT
-3579 VRQVDVAGNV
+3579 VRLVDGAGNV

-3597 PDITAPGAPTAVTVN
+3597 PDTTAPGAPTAVTVN

-3625 STATVRNA
+3625 STVTVRNA
-3633 LGAVLGTTTV
+3633 SGAVLGTTTV
-3643 AANGSFTVAL
+3643 AANGSFSVAL

-3675 VAASAIA
+3675 LAASAVA
-3682 PDLTPPAA
+3682 PDLTPPAI

-3703 SGTGEVGSTVQIK
+3703 TGTGEVGSTVQIK

-3723 GTGTVGATGLF
+3723 GTGTVGATGVF

-3760 VVANVTAPDIDV
+3760 VAANVTAPDIDV

-3782 ATASVTLVPVKTTQ
+3782 TTASVTLVPVKTTQ
-3796 NFADSFTTL
+3796 NVADSFTTL

-3830 TGSAVSLLDGVVYT
+3830 TGSLVSLLDGVVYT

-3851 GNWVTLD
+3851 GTWVTLD
-3858 VNGNGGLIDLV
+3858 VNGNGGLLDLV
-3869 ALTGQGV
+3869 AIAGQGL

-3890 VVSSTGIGVVT
+3890 IVSSTGIGVLT
-3901 NVTTQLQLDVTSL
+3901 TVTTQLQLDVTSL

-3960 ASAGTT
+3960 ASAGVT

-3982 SYRPDGAATSVGKVD
+3982 SYRPDGSVTSVGKVD

-4020 SPQATEVWSDSSLAS
+4020 SPQATEVWSDSNLAS
-4035 PALLVD
+4035 PAFLVD

-4060 NSTLGSFSVPVL
+4060 NSTLGSFNVPVL

-4080 TSVAAGTI
+4080 TSVAAGTV

-4094 VSSSNVASLLGSL
+4094 VNSSNLLSLLGSL
-4107 TVGLYKLNTA
+4107 TVGLYKLNT
-4117 TGQYVLVK
+4117 TTNQYVLVK
-4125 SYGGGALASLGGN
+4125 SYGGNALLNLGGGN
-4138 SYGIRFDDQTAGS
+4138 YGIRFDDQTAGS

-4161 GVLTTVNAS
+4161 GLLSTVNAS
-4170 LINDATYTNQFVVSS
+4170 LINDATYSNQFVVSS
-4185 YTPVAG
+4185 FTPVAG

-4202 DVLGSAYTVLNVL
+4202 DVLGSAYTVLSVL

-4220 VTPGYNGTTIVGTY
+4220 VTPGYNGTTIAGTY

-4261 DVFTY
+4261 EVFTY

-4285 QAGAVVTTSFAA
+4285 QASAAVATSFAA

-4305 DHSATAVATT
+4305 DHSALTAVATT

-4376 NLGDLQSR
+4376 NLADLQSR

-4408 VSITSADNNTLI
+4408 VSITSADTHTLI

-4427 TVHMTNTWV
+4427 SVHMTNTWV

-4446 DYTQYTPQEDTT
+4446 DYTQYTPQEDPT

>member
-9 KATSELTANTWGD
+9 KATSELTANTWGN

-55 NGEHIKV
+55 NGEQIKV
-62 ANFFNTAPDGPN
+62 ANFFNAAPDGVN

-92 TQSFNGFTFDEVDS
+92 TQSFNGFTFDEVNS
-106 LDQLIADAGVV
+106 LDELIADAGVV
-117 SGSTPTFAI
+117 SGATPTWAF

-141 VGGGGG
+141 GVAGGGGG
-147 GGGGGGAP
+147 GGGGGNAT
-155 ADTSAPLAPGNLLV
+155 DTSAPLAPGNLLV

-193 ALLGSGVVA
+193 TLLGSGVVA
-202 PDGTFSVTLNPPQ
+202 PDGTFSLTLNPPQ
-215 TSGQPLEVSAT
+215 TSGQPLVVSAT
-226 DPAGNVSPTTQAP
+226 DAAGNVSAPAQAT
-239 TPDTGGDQPGPDTT
+239 TPDTDGGQPGGETPSGPDVTP
-253 APGAP
+253 PGAP
-258 ANLAVNP
+258 ANLAVNA
-265 TGSVLTGTGEAGATI
+265 TGSLLTGTGEAGATI
-280 QVRAADGTLLGS
+280 LVRAADGTLLGS
-292 GIVAAD
+292 SIVGAD
-298 GTFSLTLSP
+298 GTFSLSLSP

-317 TATDAAGNISVPAQ
+317 TATDTAGNTSLPAQ
-331 ALAPDIDV
+331 AFAPDIDV

-374 VRAADGTLLGSGVVA
+374 VRAADGTLLGSGTVG

-404 GQALTVTATDAA
+404 GQSLTVTAVDAA
-416 GNVSAASQ
+416 GNVSLP
-424 ATAPDIDVPPVDTT
+424 T
-438 APNAPGNLVV
+438 
-448 SADGT
+448 
-453 RINGSGEAGATVQ
+453 
-466 VRAADGTLL
+466 
-475 GSGTVGSDGTFSLTL
+475 
-490 SPAQTDGQALTVT
+490 
-503 ATDAAGNVSAP
+503 
-514 AQATAPDIDVPP
+514 
-526 VDTTAPNAPGNL
+526 
-538 VVSADGTRING
+538 
-549 SGEAGATI
+549 
-557 QVRAADGTLLGSGT
+557 
-571 VGADG
+571 
-576 TFSLGLTPPQTD
+576 
-588 GQSLTVNAIDAAGNV
+588 
-603 SQPAQAQAPDI
+603 QAQAPDI
-614 DVTPPGG
+614 DATPPGG

-630 GIAISGNGAIV
+630 GLAISGNGSIV

-673 ITLNAPQTAGQSL
+673 ITLTTPQIAGQPL
-686 QVTLTDAA
+686 QVTLTDPA
-694 GNTSPNVPL
+694 GNTSANVSL
-703 QAPDTTPPAAPSDFV
+703 QAPDTTPPSAPADLA
-718 LSADGLILTG
+718 LSADGLTLTG

-745 IGATRAG
+745 IGSARAN
-752 LDGTFSVTLDTAQT
+752 LDGTFSITLDTAQT
-766 NGEKLNVIATDAAG
+766 NGEKLNINATDSSG

-785 ELTAADTTPPAQ
+785 EFSAADTTPPAQ
-797 VTDVVISADGTQ
+797 VTDVVLSADGTQ
-809 VSGKGEAGATVTLL
+809 VSGKGEAGATVTLV
-823 DATGAAI
+823 GADGTAI
-830 GTVVVGAN
+830 GSVLVGTN
-838 GTFSTTLTPPVNPG
+838 GTFATTLTPPVNPG
-852 DQVQVTQT
+852 DLVQITQT
-860 DAAGLPSPVLVVT
+860 DTAGLPSPVLVVT

-879 PATPSGLVIN
+879 PATPAGLVIS
-889 ADGTQLTGTAS
+889 ADGTQLTGTAN
-900 AGSVV
+900 AGSVI

-911 GVLLGSATVG
+911 GVLIGSATVG
-921 SNGSFTVVLNPAQ
+921 GNGSFTLVLSPAQ

-949 ESSVTVPVTA
+949 ENSVTVPVTA
-959 PDITGPSA
+959 PDITGPA
-967 ATDLA
+967 LATELA
-972 VANNGL
+972 VASNGL

-984 EPGSTVSVRD
+984 EPGSTVSVLD
-994 AQGNVIGTGVTSATG
+994 AQGTVIGIGVTSPTG

-1019 TNGQALQVVLS
+1019 TNGQALQVLLS

-1036 SLATPVTAPD
+1036 SPAAPVSAPD

-1062 TTLTGTGEA
+1062 TALTGTGEA
-1071 GSTITVTDVNGNVLG
+1071 GSRITVTDVNGTVLG
-1086 TAVASANGQFSV
+1086 TAIAAADGRFSV
-1098 ILNSPQNNGQTL
+1098 TLNTPQTNGQTL

-1116 SSGNPALP
+1116 STGNPASP

-1137 LTGVA
+1137 LTGFA
-1142 LDGAGL
+1142 LDAAGL
-1148 ILTGTGEAGA
+1148 ILTGIAETGA
-1158 TVTVRDAGGNII
+1158 TVTVRDAAGTVI
-1170 GTGQAGADGR
+1170 GSGPAGPDGS
-1180 FTLTLTAAQ
+1180 FSLTLTAAQ
-1189 TDGQLLQVTQADS
+1189 IDGQLLQITQTDA
-1202 AGNQSLPVPIT
+1202 AGNQSQ
-1213 APDLS
+1213 
-1218 APAPV
+1218 PAPFTVRDLIAPISV
-1223 TNLDLSANG
+1223 TDLDLSANG
-1232 LIVTGNGQIGA
+1232 LIVTGNGQSGA

-1254 RGSAVVGSDGRF
+1254 LGSAVVGSDGRF

-1271 SAQINGQALNVSQ
+1271 NAQVNGESLNVSQ
-1284 VDGSALASPTVQ
+1284 VDGSALTSPAVQ
-1296 LQAADIQAPDAPTG
+1296 LLAKDIQAPDAPTN

-1323 CEPGATVNVR
+1323 AEAGATVNVR
-1333 DANGTLLGTATA
+1333 DANGALLGTATA
-1345 NAVTGRFD
+1345 DAVTGRFD
-1353 VTLNSAQ
+1353 VPLNVTQA
-1360 DDGQVLLVKQTDA
+1360 DGQLLLVKQTDD
-1373 AGNISPAASLAA
+1373 AGNISPAASLTA

-1391 DAPTGITISNDGL
+1391 IAPTGISISNDGL
-1404 TVSGTGV
+1404 TVSGTGI
-1411 AGDTVQVRDASGT
+1411 AGDTVQVRDTGGT

-1430 VATNGSFALTL
+1430 VTTNGSFAVTL
-1441 SPAQLDGQ
+1441 NPAQLDGQ
-1449 VLSVTQTDASTLPSP
+1449 VLSVTQTDASNLPSQ
-1464 PASVT
+1464 AGSVT
-1469 APDITAPPA
+1469 APDVTAPPVA
-1478 VIDLTLDGNGVLTGT
+1478 SGLTLDGAGLLTGT
-1493 TVPGGSV
+1493 TVPDGSV
-1500 KILDAN
+1500 KILNAN
-1506 GIQIGNATAGPD
+1506 GVQIGTADAGAD
-1518 GTFTYTFQSV
+1518 GIFTFTVSPV

-1537 VATDGT
+1537 VATDGA
-1543 NDALATPVLAPDTTR
+1543 NDSLPTSVFAPDTTK
-1558 PVDVTNLAIS
+1558 PVDVTNLAIN
-1568 PDGASVSGVGEPG
+1568 PNGDVVSGTGEPG

-1591 VLLGTGTVGQDGAF
+1591 QLLGTGTVGPDGTF
-1605 VIGLNPPAAIN
+1605 VVGLDPAATSN
-1616 TNVDVISTDASG
+1616 SSVDVISTDAAG
-1628 NASNPVT
+1628 NASNAVV
-1635 LPGPDGTQLATP
+1635 LAGPDGTQLATP
-1647 SDLAVSSDGF
+1647 SDLAISGDGF
-1657 ILTGA
+1657 IMTGA

-1669 NILDSNGVSLGSGRV
+1669 NILDSNGASLGSGRA
-1684 NSLGR
+1684 NSFGR

-1701 QTLHVVATDDAGH
+1701 QTLHVVSTDDAGH
-1714 TSVTALVVANDLT
+1714 TSVTALLVANDLT

-1738 ADGSS
+1738 AAGSVVS
-1743 VTGRGEAGATVT
+1743 GRGEAGATVA
-1755 ITNSGGTVLGSG
+1755 ISNSGGTVLGSG
-1767 IVASNGVFTIA
+1767 TVAPNGTFAITV
-1778 LTPSQLDSQPLTATQ
+1778 TPSQLDSQPLTATQ
-1793 VDQAGNVSQA
+1793 TDLAGNVSQT
-1803 GSIIAPDLTAPDAAT
+1803 GSIIAPDLTAPNAAT

-1833 EAGATVTIRD
+1833 EAGATVTVRD
-1843 AAGNILATGLVNQ
+1843 AAGNALASGIVNQ

-1869 TGAPLTVTLTDAA
+1869 TGEPLTVTLTDAA
-1882 GNISAGTALAT
+1882 GNVSAGASLTT
-1893 VDTTPPALPQ
+1893 VDTTPPGLPQ
-1903 NLLISANGSTL
+1903 NLLINATGTTL

-1924 KVLDA
+1924 NVFNA
-1929 SGTLL
+1929 GGTLL
-1934 GTALVANDGTFT
+1934 GAAVVASDGTFS

-1965 PSGNVSPSAN
+1965 PSGNVSASAN
-1975 LTAPDITPPAALTQ
+1975 LTAPDISPPAALTQ
-1989 VSVNADGLTVI
+1989 VSVNADGLTVT

-2005 GATVSVRTS
+2005 GATVSVRTA

-2032 TLSTAQINAE
+2032 TLSAAQINAE

-2079 SGVQLAGNAEA
+2079 SGVQLSGNAEA
-2090 GSTVIV
+2090 GSTVTV
-2096 RDASGNV
+2096 RDAAGNV
-2103 LGSGVAG
+2103 LGSGA
-2110 ANGVF
+2110 AAADGVF
-2115 QVTLSSPQLNGQNLS
+2115 QVTLSGSQLNGQSLT
-2130 VTSTDASGNVSVP
+2130 VTATDAAGNVSLPVPYQAVDAVAP
-2143 AAYQAADTTA
+2143 AAV
-2153 PSAASNLAV
+2153 SNLAV

-2174 AGATVVVRDANGNAL
+2174 AGATVVVRDANGTAL
-2189 GTATVAANGSFTV
+2189 GTATVAANGSFSV
-2202 GLNPAATAGSTL
+2202 GLAPAAAAGTTL
-2214 TVIQTDAAGNPSDAG
+2214 TVIQTDVAGNPSDAN

-2246 LSADGLTLSGTAN
+2246 LSTDGLTLTGTAN

-2274 GTALVN
+2274 GTAVVDS
-2280 GDGTF
+2280 DGTF
-2285 SAQLNAAQLNGES
+2285 SAQLSAAQLNGES

-2307 GINSLSTGYLAADV
+2307 GINSLATGYLAADV
-2321 TAPGQLTD
+2321 TAPGPLTD
-2329 LVLNTN
+2329 LVLTPN
-2335 GVSLTGHGEVGAAVT
+2335 GVTLTGHGEVGATVT
-2350 VLGAGGVILG
+2350 VLGGGGIILG
-2360 TGQVGVDG
+2360 AGQVGADG
-2368 NFSLTLNA
+2368 TFTLVLSPA
-2376 PQIAGQSLSVSQ
+2376 QIAGQSLSISQ

-2395 SASIALTA
+2395 SASVDLTA

-2416 MTPDGAVLSGTGE
+2416 VTPDGAVLSGTGE
-2429 PGATVDV
+2429 AGATVNV
-2436 FNASGALIGSGSVLI
+2436 FNASGALIGSGSVRI
-2451 DGTFQLTLTTPQA
+2451 DGTFQITLTTPQA

-2475 AAGNTSLPADLTSV
+2475 AAGNISPPTSLTSV

-2499 LNISSDGAT
+2499 LSISSDGAT

-2522 NNLGAL
+2522 NNLGVAL
-2528 LGTATV
+2528 GSTTV
-2534 GSTGAFTLVLVPA
+2534 GSTGAFTLVLNPA
-2547 LSNAEVLTLVQRDAA
+2547 LSNAEVLTLVQRDAV

-2578 PEQLDNVRINAA
+2578 PDQLDNVRINAA
-2590 GAVITGTGEAG
+2590 GAVVTGTGEAG
-2601 ATVTVRDASGTLLGS
+2601 ATVTVRDAGGTLLGT
-2616 TLVLTDGT
+2616 TLVLADGT

-2635 NQVLSVQQADPPGN
+2635 SQVLSVQQADPPGN
-2649 VSVPATVIAADL
+2649 VSVPATITAPDL
-2661 TPPAVATNL
+2661 TPPAIATDL

-2676 SVLSGSG
+2676 SVLSGIG
-2683 EAGAVV
+2683 EAGTQV

-2700 TGTVGVDG
+2700 NGSVGVDG
-2708 KFLITLNQPQNDG
+2708 KFLITLTQPQSAG

-2732 TNASAA
+2732 NNPSAA
-2738 GSVASPDL
+2738 GSIASPDL
-2746 TPPAAVTN
+2746 TPPPAVTD
-2754 VQIDNTGVVVSGRGE
+2754 VQINETGVLVSGRGGE
-2769 AGASLLITDAAGNI
+2769 AGASLVITDATGNI
-2783 VGTGV
+2783 VGTGL
-2788 VGVDGNFAVSLSV
+2788 VGMDGTFAVALSV
-2801 PQINGELLSVVQR
+2801 PQINGELLSVIQR

-2820 SAGAPVTAPDTTPPA
+2820 SVGVPVTAPDNTPPA
-2835 LPVVTALSANGLTL
+2835 LPVLAPLTANGLTL
-2849 TGTGEAGATVKVTSA
+2849 TGTGEAGATIKVTSA

-2870 SATVLADGTFSV
+2870 STTVRTDGTFSV
-2882 ALSPAQLNGEKLNLT
+2882 TLSSAQLNGETLNVT
-2897 QTDAATNVSGT
+2897 QTDAANNVSGT
-2908 VVYQVAD
+2908 VTTRAAD
-2915 VTDPAAVTNL
+2915 LTDPLGVTNL
-2925 SVSQDGLTL
+2925 SVSQDGLIVN
-2934 SGRGEPGAS
+2934 GRGEAGAT
-2943 VSVSLTGA
+2943 VTVATTGA
-2951 SAGTPALGTAIV
+2951 AIGTPPLGTAIV
-2963 LADGTFSVSLSTAQ
+2963 RADGTFSVTLSTPQ
-2977 LNGQSLSVVQVD
+2977 LNGQSLSVVQLD
-2989 AALNDS
+2989 AAQNDS
-2995 APVPVIAPDITP
+2995 TPVAVAAPDITP
-3007 PAVPVFTSLTGNGTI
+3007 PAVPVFVSLDSAGTI
-3022 LQGTAEANST
+3022 LQVTAEANST
-3032 VTVRSADGTL
+3032 ITVTSANGTVLGSAQANADGQYSIT
-3042 LGTTQTDAG
+3042 
-3051 GRYEVGLNPAQTN
+3051 LNPAQIN
-3064 GQVISITATDA
+3064 GQSLFIVAKDGF
-3075 ANNASAPL
+3075 NNLSDPL
-3083 VYTVPDTQA
+3083 IKQVPDTQA
-3092 PDPVSNLTISADYLL
+3092 PDAVTNLTISADYRLL
-3107 LAGRGE
+3107 EGRGE
-3113 AGATVTVKDSLGITL
+3113 AGATVTVKNAGGTSLGSAL
-3128 GIGQVAANGTF
+3128 VAANGTF
-3139 VVGLPAGISANDVL
+3139 VVNLSAGVTANSVL

-3161 GNASGTLGLT
+3161 GNASGTFDLT
-3171 VPVTPPPNAPTN
+3171 VPLTPPPNAPTN

-3203 TVYSATGVVLG
+3203 TVYSATGAVLG
-3214 TVATNAGGTFSVAL
+3214 TAATNAGGTFSVGL

-3249 SLPAAV
+3249 SLLAPV
-3255 LAADSTPPAALADLA
+3255 VAADTTPPAVLTDLA
-3270 VNATGTL
+3270 INATGTL

-3289 ITTSDG
+3289 ISTATG
-3295 VTLGTALVNAGGTF
+3295 TPLGTALVNAGGLFVVT
-3309 GVLLS
+3309 LS
-3314 PAQANGQ
+3314 PAQVNGQ
-3321 ILNAY
+3321 LLSAI
-3326 QTDTAGLPSAVLPVT
+3326 QTDAALQPSAALPFT
-3341 APDITAPNAP
+3341 APDITAPGAP
-3351 VSLVLNGAGT
+3351 ASLVLNAAGT

-3384 TATVALDGTFNA
+3384 TATVAVDGTFNA
-3396 NLSAAQLNGQVL
+3396 NLSSAQLNGQVL

-3414 AAGNVSVLANV
+3414 AAGNVSLLANV
-3425 SAVDTTPPAALTN
+3425 GAVDTTPPAALTN
-3438 VALNVAG
+3438 VALNGAG

-3450 NGEAGATVRVTNAAN
+3450 NGEAGATVRVTNAAG
-3465 TVLGTAVVN
+3465 TLLGSTVVN

-3495 QQVDAASNVSAVT
+3495 QQADGAGNPSAVA

-3519 APSALLLAG
+3519 PPSALVLAA
-3528 NGLTLTG
+3528 NGLSLSG
-3535 SGEVGATVNVF
+3535 SGETGATVNVF

-3555 TTVGVGGTFN
+3555 TTVGAGGTFT
-3565 VTLNAAQLDGQALT
+3565 VALSAAQLDGQALT

-3597 PDITAPGAPTAVTVN
+3597 PDTTAPGAPTAVSVN

-3625 STATVRNA
+3625 STVTVRNA

-3643 AANGSFTVAL
+3643 AANGSFSVAL
-3653 NAAQIDNQVLSITQA
+3653 TTAQINNQVLSISQA

-3675 VAASAIA
+3675 LAANAIA

-3703 SGTGEVGSTVQIK
+3703 TGTGEIGSTVQIK

-3723 GTGTVGATGLF
+3723 GTGTVGPAGVFT
-3734 SVTLAPAQINGE
+3734 VTLAPAQINGE

-3782 ATASVTLVPVKTTQ
+3782 ATASVTLVPVKNTQ
-3796 NFADSFTTL
+3796 NFTDSFTTL

-3830 TGSAVSLLDGVVYT
+3830 TGSLVSLLDGVVYT

-3858 VNGNGGLIDLV
+3858 VNGNGGLLDLV

-3890 VVSSTGIGVVT
+3890 IVSSTGIGVVT

-3982 SYRPDGAATSVGKVD
+3982 SYRPDGAVASVGKVD

-4007 GLSDTANLYVRID
+4007 GLSDSANLYVRID
-4020 SPQATEVWSDSSLAS
+4020 SPQATEVWSGSNLAS
-4035 PALLVD
+4035 PAFLVD

-4060 NSTLGSFSVPVL
+4060 NTVLSPFNVPVL
-4072 GGGNGSWN
+4072 GGNAAWT
-4080 TSVAAGTI
+4080 TSVAAGAV

-4094 VSSSNVASLLGSL
+4094 VSSTNLLTLLGSM
-4107 TVGLYKLNTA
+4107 TIGLYKLNA
-4117 TGQYVLVK
+4117 ANQYVLVK
-4125 SYGGGALASLGGN
+4125 SYGGASLANLGGGN
-4138 SYGIRFDDQTAGS
+4138 YAARFDDQTAGT
-4151 YQVKISSGGI
+4151 YQVKIAAGGI
-4161 GVLTTVNAS
+4161 GLLSTVNVS
-4170 LINDATYTNQFVVSS
+4170 LINDSTYSNQLVVGS

-4202 DVLGSAYTVLNVL
+4202 DVLGSAYTVLSVL
-4215 AAGNY
+4215 AAGSY

-4261 DVFTY
+4261 EVFTY

-4285 QAGAVVTTSFAA
+4285 QAGAIASTSFAA
-4297 LSTVANVD
+4297 LSSVASVD

-4393 NHSSAVALTISLADL
+4393 NHTSAVALTISLADL
-4408 VSITSADNNTLI
+4408 ISITSPDNNTLI

-4427 TVHMTNTWV
+4427 SVHMSNTWV

-4446 DYTQYTPQEDTT
+4446 DYTQYTPQEDPT